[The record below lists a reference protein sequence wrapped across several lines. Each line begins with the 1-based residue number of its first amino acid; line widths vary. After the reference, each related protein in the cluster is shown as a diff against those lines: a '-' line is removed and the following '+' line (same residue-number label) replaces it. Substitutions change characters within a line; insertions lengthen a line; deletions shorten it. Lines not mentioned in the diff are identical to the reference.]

1 MAEIPVRIQLRTM
14 SDVVSKVL
22 CLFDGF
28 PKAPALGFLGFLENF
43 CSDMQENVIS
53 VFLVW
58 RDKFYNMARAVCVLK
73 AVEIK
78 QQMKELQ
85 FYS

>member
-1 MAEIPVRIQLRTM
+1 MTEIRVRIWLRTM
-14 SDVVSKVL
+14 CDMVSKVL

-43 CSDMQENVIS
+43 CSDMAENVIS
-53 VFLVW
+53 VFLAW
-58 RDKFYNMARAVCVLK
+58 RDKFDNMTRAERALR

-78 QQMKELQ
+78 Q
-85 FYS
+85 

>member
-1 MAEIPVRIQLRTM
+1 MA
-14 SDVVSKVL
+14 DVVRKGL

-28 PKAPALGFLGFLENF
+28 PKAPAFGMLGFLENF
-43 CSDMQENVIS
+43 SSGMQENVIS
-53 VFLVW
+53 VSLVW
-58 RDKFYNMARAVCVLK
+58 RDKFDNMTRAECELK

-78 QQMKELQ
+78 QQMKGLQ

>member
-1 MAEIPVRIQLRTM
+1 M
-14 SDVVSKVL
+14 
-22 CLFDGF
+22 
-28 PKAPALGFLGFLENF
+28 LGFLQNS
-43 CSDMQENVIS
+43 SDMQENVIS

-58 RDKFYNMARAVCVLK
+58 RDKFDNMTRAECVLK
-73 AVEIK
+73 AVETK

>member
-1 MAEIPVRIQLRTM
+1 MA
-14 SDVVSKVL
+14 DVVSKGL

-28 PKAPALGFLGFLENF
+28 PKAPALGLLGFLENF
-43 CSDMQENVIS
+43 SSDMQENVIS
-53 VFLVW
+53 VLLVW
-58 RDKFYNMARAVCVLK
+58 RDKFDNMTRAECMLK

>member
-1 MAEIPVRIQLRTM
+1 MAAIPVRIQLRTM

-22 CLFDGF
+22 CLFDSF

-43 CSDMQENVIS
+43 CSDIQENVFS
-53 VFLVW
+53 VFLVR
-58 RDKFYNMARAVCVLK
+58 RDKFDNMTRAEHVLK

-78 QQMKELQ
+78 QQMKKLQ
-85 FYS
+85 FSS